1 MSLYDS
7 ATVAT
12 TLPPFRM
19 TFELMTIEHLGLRLY
34 SKLPPVIS
42 EMVSNAYDAESPKV
56 EIVLPSGAITDMS
69 EVVVRDYGH
78 GMTPE
83 ELAAEYLPIGR
94 NRRERGETGALS
106 KNRKVKVTGRKG
118 LGKLSAFGVA
128 NEMEVRA
135 VKGGEAV
142 CLRFNYTEMSKWAKE
157 HPGKAYEPTV
167 VTARTGTTSDDKGV
181 EVRLRGLHRKTPVDA
196 DQLRRG
202 LARRLMMI
210 GTKFEVSVNGT
221 AIGPGDRVQKS
232 QCVKGYSWDVTQLP
246 KGGSLSNG
254 AKVTGWVGFIEESS
268 QTNRG
273 VDIFANN
280 KAVEL
285 ESFFN
290 NPSTHAQFAR
300 AHLVGEIHAD
310 FLDATEDLAS
320 TARNSVVWESD
331 AGAALESWGREV
343 LQWAFEQWVQLRKAE
358 KETTV
363 VKGAGFDKWLES
375 RKPREQKVAQRMLR
389 ILVDDPNID
398 PSSTPHLLDIVKE
411 SVESV
416 AFRELVEEIE
426 EKGGANAGTLLRLF
440 QEWRV
445 IEARKH
451 LDLADGRVAAITQ
464 LDRYM
469 VEGAL
474 EVQELQPLFE
484 RSPWLIDTS
493 WTEADRQA
501 TYTRLLRERYA
512 EPAKVK
518 GVDRRL
524 DLFGVRKSVRAA
536 VIELKHP
543 KKKLTR
549 EDLNQIEEYVDWL
562 RSQAGTGPDS
572 PRYVDGLLI
581 VGEIDKAKGLADK
594 IARLQGSDIRVETY
608 VDLRQ
613 RALEYYGLQEKVLVK
628 VAPEFKS
635 ARGKK
640 KK

>member
-1 MSLYDS
+1 
-7 ATVAT
+7 
-12 TLPPFRM
+12 M

-56 EIVLPSGAITDMS
+56 EIVLPPGTITPSS
-69 EVVVRDYGH
+69 EVIVRDYGH
-78 GMTPE
+78 GMTAE

-94 NRRERGETGALS
+94 NRREGSATGALS

-128 NEMEVRA
+128 NEMEVRT
-135 VKGGEAV
+135 VKDRAAV
-142 CLRFNYTEMSKWAKE
+142 CLRFNYSEMSKQAKG
-157 HPGKAYEPTV
+157 HPGTAYEPTV
-167 VTARTGTTSDDKGV
+167 VKARTGKTNDPNGV
-181 EVRLRGLHRKTPVDA
+181 EVRLRELHRKTPVDA

-202 LARRLMMI
+202 LARRLRMI
-210 GTKFEVSVNGT
+210 GTHFAVSVNGT
-221 AIGPGDRVQKS
+221 AIGPGDRVRKS
-232 QCVKGYSWDVTQLP
+232 ECVKDYSWDVSQLP
-246 KGGSLSNG
+246 KGGALSDG
-254 AKVTGWVGFIEESS
+254 AQVAGWVGFIEESS

-273 VDIFANN
+273 VDIFASN

-310 FLDATEDLAS
+310 FLDAAEDLAS

-331 AGAALESWGREV
+331 AGAALEAWGREA
-343 LQWAFEQWVQLRKAE
+343 LQWAFERWVQLRKKE
-358 KETTV
+358 KETKV
-363 VKGAGFDKWLES
+363 VKRSGFDKWLES
-375 RKPREQKVAQRMLR
+375 RKPREQKVAKRMLR
-389 ILVDDPNID
+389 ILVDDPSIEPD
-398 PSSTPHLLDIVKE
+398 STPRLLDIVKE

-416 AFRELVEEIE
+416 AFRELVEDIE
-426 EKGGANAGTLLRLF
+426 EGGADAGALLRLF

-464 LDRYM
+464 LDKYM
-469 VEGAL
+469 AAGAL

-484 RSPWLIDTS
+484 KSPWLIDSS
-493 WTEADRQA
+493 WNEADRQA
-501 TYTRLLRERYA
+501 TYTKLLRERYG
-512 EPAKVK
+512 ESAKVK

-524 DLFGVRKSVRAA
+524 DLFGVRKSMRAT
-536 VIELKHP
+536 VVELKHP

-549 EDLNQIEEYVDWL
+549 ADLNQIEEYVDWL
-562 RSQAGTGPDS
+562 RSQVGTGPDS

-581 VGEIDKAKGLADK
+581 VGEIDKAKGLAEK
-594 IARLQGSDIRVETY
+594 MARLQGSDIRVETY

-635 ARGKK
+635 ARGKRK
-640 KK
+640 K